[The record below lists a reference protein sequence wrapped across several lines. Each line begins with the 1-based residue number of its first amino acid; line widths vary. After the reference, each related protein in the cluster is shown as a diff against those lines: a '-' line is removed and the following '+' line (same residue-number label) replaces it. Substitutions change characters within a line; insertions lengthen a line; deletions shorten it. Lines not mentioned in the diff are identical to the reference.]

1 MAETD
6 AFKVSEMGEI
16 EVETFMSPELKKQL
30 DFKFYNNTN
39 LFVSLRADYLRRDDG
54 LAVIDA
60 TAVRDF
66 FNQHII
72 YKVDAK
78 FKPKLRKVFDSH
90 LQMSIG
96 SIADLKTVAE
106 LIKTMPQV
114 LAVEYLDS
122 KRIFGDKASLQEMQ
136 KFKSKVK

>member
-39 LFVSLRADYLRRDDG
+39 LFVSLRTDYLRRDDG

-60 TAVRDF
+60 TTVRDF

-72 YKVDAK
+72 
-78 FKPKLRKVFDSH
+78 
-90 LQMSIG
+90 
-96 SIADLKTVAE
+96 
-106 LIKTMPQV
+106 
-114 LAVEYLDS
+114 
-122 KRIFGDKASLQEMQ
+122 
-136 KFKSKVK
+136 